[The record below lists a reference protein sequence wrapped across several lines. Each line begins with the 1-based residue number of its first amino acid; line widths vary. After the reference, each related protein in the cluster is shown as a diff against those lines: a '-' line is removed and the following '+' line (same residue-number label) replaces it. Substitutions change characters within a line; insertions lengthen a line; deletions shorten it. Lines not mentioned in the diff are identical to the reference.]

1 MTSIPATA
9 GLDPEALSRSLVK
22 LRAVVPEDAF
32 TAGILG
38 SQRIGSGIVIGEDG
52 LILTIG
58 YLIAEAS
65 DVWLTT
71 HQGRLVAGHALAY
84 DQATGFGL
92 VLSLEDPALPPLR
105 FGSSEDLRAGSKGF
119 VLSYCEFAKPQ
130 AVHILARREFAGA
143 WEYLLD
149 SAIFTVP
156 AHSHWSGAALV
167 DEHGGLVGVGSLLV
181 REAAAGEEL
190 NANIF
195 VPIDLLKPI
204 LADLRMRGHAAG
216 RPRPWLGVYT
226 VEVSGRVYV
235 TGVAEGSPAQQ
246 AALREGD
253 LISRVA
259 DHDVGTLAEF
269 YRRLWALG
277 PAHSS
282 VPLTIVRGGSRV
294 NLSVPSI
301 DRADLL
307 KRQQGH

>member
-1 MTSIPATA
+1 MTSISATT

-71 HQGRLVAGHALAY
+71 HQGRQLAGHALAY

-92 VLSLEDPALPPLR
+92 VLSLVHPALPPLR
-105 FGSSEDLRAGSKGF
+105 FGSSDDLHVGSKGF
-119 VLSYCEFAKPQ
+119 VLSFSEFAKPQ
-130 AVHILARREFAGA
+130 AVSVLARREFAGA

-149 SAIFTVP
+149 SAIFTGP
-156 AHSHWSGAALV
+156 PHSHWSGAALV
-167 DEHGGLVGVGSLLV
+167 DERGGLVGVGSLLV
-181 REAAAGEEL
+181 HETARGEES
-190 NANIF
+190 NANMF

-204 LADLRMRGHAAG
+204 LEDLRLRGHAAG
-216 RPRPWLGVYT
+216 RSRPWLGVYS

-235 TGVAEGSPAQQ
+235 TGVAEGSPAQL
-246 AALREGD
+246 ADLREGD

-259 DHDVGTLAEF
+259 DHDVGTLPEF

-277 PAHSS
+277 PARSS
-282 VPLTIVRGGSRV
+282 VPLTIVRGGTRV
-294 NLSVPSI
+294 NLNVPSI
-301 DRADLL
+301 DRTDLL
-307 KRQQGH
+307 KRPQGH